1 MYRLYVVHVV
11 NNIILI
17 LVKIIIIFLIHN
29 LLYVSN
35 SSTMIYVIFL
45 RPISVLDVI
54 IDISSSTSRMIILT
68 LDL

>member
-1 MYRLYVVHVV
+1 MYRLYIVHVV